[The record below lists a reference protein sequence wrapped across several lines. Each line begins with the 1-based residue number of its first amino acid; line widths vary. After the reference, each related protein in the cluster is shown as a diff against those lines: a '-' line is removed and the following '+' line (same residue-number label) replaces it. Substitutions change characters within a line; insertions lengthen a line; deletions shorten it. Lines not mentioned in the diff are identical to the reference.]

1 MPRNTED
8 HKIVLDSPSN
18 NELHDFLSAKRR
30 KLLLASTTLG
40 AVGLFRPLC
49 AFAQGTLPTIT
60 VYGQPLNGDVH
71 WGTSSSNSPSMML
84 GNPAPGYRA
93 AAASAITNGSNVL
106 KAADTGDPIATLDE
120 FFKGLS
126 AQPRW
131 YVQRQIEMVGA
142 FTQWLR
148 NGGYKRFYGQ
158 NEFGLQPT
166 GQHPGY
172 RYGMGS
178 MFGVYYDELS
188 RLPPISDF
196 GFYGNPL
203 MPIAAIYYWVAGG
216 GVPRSIDIRS
226 LNLRMGLGD
235 FKPIK
240 DVLSNSN
247 YSVGT
252 YQVSSFFSTNLFT
265 HAPTDLWAAGT
276 LGRIGGDING
286 VLTINAD
293 NTYVFNGSYTLHPD
307 KFDA

>member
-120 FFKGLS
+120 FFKVLARNLVGMS
-126 AQPRW
+126 RGKSRW
-131 YVQRQIEMVGA
+131 WA
-142 FTQWLR
+142 HSP
-148 NGGYKRFYGQ
+148 NG
-158 NEFGLQPT
+158 
-166 GQHPGY
+166 
-172 RYGMGS
+172 
-178 MFGVYYDELS
+178 
-188 RLPPISDF
+188 
-196 GFYGNPL
+196 
-203 MPIAAIYYWVAGG
+203 
-216 GVPRSIDIRS
+216 
-226 LNLRMGLGD
+226 
-235 FKPIK
+235 
-240 DVLSNSN
+240 
-247 YSVGT
+247 
-252 YQVSSFFSTNLFT
+252 
-265 HAPTDLWAAGT
+265 
-276 LGRIGGDING
+276 
-286 VLTINAD
+286 
-293 NTYVFNGSYTLHPD
+293 
-307 KFDA
+307 